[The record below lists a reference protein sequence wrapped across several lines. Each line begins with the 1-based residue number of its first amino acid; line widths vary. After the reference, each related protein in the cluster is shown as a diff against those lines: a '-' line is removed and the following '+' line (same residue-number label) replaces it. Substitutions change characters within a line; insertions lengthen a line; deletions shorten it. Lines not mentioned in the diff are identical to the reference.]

1 MSTEGGSSKSPK
13 KKNKK
18 EVINVYHTRSKVV
31 VVQPIAKRRW
41 TPVHSPL
48 TTFSGE
54 GNIIWDSIENI
65 KRIKQIVSNTNEQYK
80 TNTTRDLLN
89 KIRCILVSEDIDAA
103 LRLIDCELNKNGI

>member
-31 VVQPIAKRRW
+31 VVQPIA
-41 TPVHSPL
+41 PVHSPL